1 MGIEKHKTTGNPL
14 LVLLAFGSAIGLH
27 LFVAGL
33 IVAEVF
39 GPFSR
44 NPGMPVLEL
53 ASLEL
58 EMIARPHAE
67 QEMVAQVSP
76 DEDLL
81 PMRIL
86 NGATKLG
93 HSEKTTGD
101 ILRAI
106 RKTILTLWEPARA
119 SGRGRAVVVLDF
131 DSNARVTGTQI
142 AAVTGT
148 KDFVGFMKEFADQLQ
163 GLQVVERQCGL
174 IRVEC
179 EFRVGE

>member
-1 MGIEKHKTTGNPL
+1 
-14 LVLLAFGSAIGLH
+14 
-27 LFVAGL
+27 
-33 IVAEVF
+33 
-39 GPFSR
+39 
-44 NPGMPVLEL
+44 
-53 ASLEL
+53 
-58 EMIARPHAE
+58 
-67 QEMVAQVSP
+67 
-76 DEDLL
+76 
-81 PMRIL
+81 MRIL
-86 NGATKLG
+86 SGATKLG

-142 AAVTGT
+142 ATVTGT